1 MAVRV
6 EPGNRGPNNNLKKKK
21 RNVEELIIKKKKGRR
36 GIRYANEESGEWWC
50 SVIWRGVLLL
60 LFFFSFS
67 RSVADEPAAHGAHH
81 QRRGIHPLG
90 KVGFFFFIFIFFYFF
105 LGWRFS
111 FVFHLFCRLCLFVW
125 GFFPFFFGSLPP
137 PPPPPPPA
145 INAITQ
151 TKITIIIT
159 KTAALC
165 NVRSE
170 EGTLL
175 KKYKKK
181 NSVKKLG
188 KRRRNPIKWP
198 LTIMSRSAYNHGR
211 SESTIHLPFN
221 KKKTRNR

>member
-1 MAVRV
+1 MVF
-6 EPGNRGPNNNLKKKK
+6 GYLT
-21 RNVEELIIKKKKGRR
+21 
-36 GIRYANEESGEWWC
+36 
-50 SVIWRGVLLL
+50 WRSFVVVFF
-60 LFFFSFS
+60 FFFSIGCRWT
-67 RSVADEPAAHGAHH
+67 RSTRCPPSTTRDSSS
-81 QRRGIHPLG
+81 G
-90 KVGFFFFIFIFFYFF
+90 KGRFFFLYFYFF
-105 LGWRFS
+105 LFFFGLKILVRVS
-111 FVFHLFCRLCLFVW
+111 FVLPPLFVCL
-125 GFFPFFFGSLPP
+125 GFFSFFFGSLPP
-137 PPPPPPPA
+137 PPPA
-145 INAITQ
+145 ISAITQ

-221 KKKTRNR
+221 KKKNKKSIKIKIKKTSQASSSRNDDPRTGAKMGRKI